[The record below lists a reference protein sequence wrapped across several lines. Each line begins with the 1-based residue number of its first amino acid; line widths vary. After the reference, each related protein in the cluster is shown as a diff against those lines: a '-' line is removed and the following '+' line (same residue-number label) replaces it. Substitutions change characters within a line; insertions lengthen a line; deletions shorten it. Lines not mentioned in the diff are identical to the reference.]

1 MLIKLFLAV
10 FLLIVLLIIRA
21 WPSEVFHGGGQ
32 RRTVVIVPPLGKDRL
47 KIMLSQNLFEQLAMG

>member
-21 WPSEVFHGGGQ
+21 WPSEVFHGGGHL
-32 RRTVVIVPPLGKDRL
+32 RTVFIVPPLGKDRL
-47 KIMLSQNLFEQLAMG
+47 KIMLSQNLFEQLAMD